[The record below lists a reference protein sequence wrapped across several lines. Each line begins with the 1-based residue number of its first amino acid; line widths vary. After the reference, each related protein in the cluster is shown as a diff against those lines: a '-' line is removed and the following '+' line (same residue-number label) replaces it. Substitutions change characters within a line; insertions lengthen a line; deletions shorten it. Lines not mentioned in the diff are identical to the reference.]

1 MSYEPKPID
10 LVLPNNKIKEID
22 QAIELFDKDWLK
34 YHNLS
39 ENLKLYHYTTSS
51 GLKGILDSRSIW
63 CSHIRYFSDPKEWVY
78 GESKVISK
86 VEKLLSLE
94 KDDNIEKLLN
104 DLIILIKSIT
114 ASFYDIY
121 AACFC
126 KNCNLLSQW
135 RSYSNR
141 GGGYSLGFTFDSD
154 TKITYDLQKYPYIK
168 LAALRK
174 IIYDVD
180 TQNELIDK
188 ALDRLVDAGRKAI
201 IRILKT
207 ENHLPLGFINQMA
220 MGFANRLA
228 EVIIS
233 IKEPVFSE
241 ENEWRLIIFRSR
253 VLDQDSLREINFREK
268 NGELNPYLSASV
280 YNKYGNDK
288 LFPLNSIGIGPS
300 LDSKR
305 VRYSLQLLAKKHST
319 ISTDI
324 KMKKDIEIFD
334 AGYDL
339 RG

>member
-1 MSYEPKPID
+1 MSYKPKPIN
-10 LVLPNNKIKEID
+10 LVLPLNKIKEVV
-22 QAIELFDKDWLK
+22 QAIDLFNKDWLK
-34 YHNLS
+34 HHYSTEDLI
-39 ENLKLYHYTTSS
+39 LYHYTTSN

-86 VEKLLSLE
+86 IEDLLSLE
-94 KDDNIEKLLN
+94 KDSNIEELLK
-104 DLIILIKSIT
+104 DLIMLIRSIT
-114 ASFYDIY
+114 NSFYDIY

-126 KNCNLLSQW
+126 KNGNLLSQW
-135 RSYSNR
+135 RGYSNR

-154 TKITYDLQKYPYIK
+154 TKFTYDFQKYPYIK

-180 TQNELIDK
+180 TQNDLIDK
-188 ALDRLVDAGRKAI
+188 ALERLVDAGRKAI
-201 IRILKT
+201 NRILKT
-207 ENHLPLGFINQMA
+207 NNSLPPGFLNQMA

-228 EVIIS
+228 EVIVS

-241 ENEWRLIIFRSR
+241 EDEWRLIIFKSR
-253 VLDQDSLREINFREK
+253 VLDQDNKREINFWEK
-268 NGELNPYLSASV
+268 SGELIPYLSASI
-280 YNKYGNDK
+280 YNKNEK
-288 LFPLNSIGIGPS
+288 ELIFPLNSIRIGPS
-300 LDSKR
+300 LDSER
-305 VRYSLQLLAKKHST
+305 VKHSLDLLIKKHST

-324 KMKKDIEIFD
+324 KIKKKIEIFD